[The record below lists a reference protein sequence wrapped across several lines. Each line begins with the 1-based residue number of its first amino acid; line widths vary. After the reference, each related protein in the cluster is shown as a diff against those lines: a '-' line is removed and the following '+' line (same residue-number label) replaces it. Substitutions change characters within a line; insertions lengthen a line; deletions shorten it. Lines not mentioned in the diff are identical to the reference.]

1 MTSPQSIVS
10 VVPSQTELLHYLG
23 LCEAVTGITKF
34 CIHPDEWFREK
45 KRVGGTKTLHLEAIR
60 SLKPELILANREEN
74 ERLQIEEL
82 AREFLVYVSD
92 ISDLNDALDMIRT
105 VGRLTGTTE
114 RALELARELDSRFN
128 ALPAFPKLSAAY
140 LIWREPFMA
149 AGSGTFIH
157 SMMDKAGLDNVFGT
171 ISRYPEIK
179 SEMLAEAN
187 PEIVLLSSE
196 PYPFREKHL
205 DEISA
210 ICPHARVML
219 ADGELFS
226 WYGSRLLHTPDYFRQ
241 LRRQF

>member
-1 MTSPQSIVS
+1 MSIPRSIVS

-23 LCEAVTGITKF
+23 LDAAVTGITRF
-34 CIHPDEWFREK
+34 CIHPDDWFRKK
-45 KRVGGTKTLHLEAIR
+45 KRVGGTKTLNLETIR
-60 SLKPELILANREEN
+60 SLKPDLVLANREEN
-74 ERLQIEEL
+74 ERLQMEEL

-92 ISDLNDALDMIRT
+92 IGDLNDALDMIRT

-114 RALELARELDSRFN
+114 RALELVRELESRFS
-128 ALPAFPKLSAAY
+128 ALPAFPRLSAAY

-149 AGSGTFIH
+149 AGAGTFIH

-171 ISRYPEIK
+171 LSRYPEVTC
-179 SEMLAEAN
+179 ETLAGAN
-187 PEIVLLSSE
+187 PDVVLLSSE

-210 ICPHARVML
+210 ICPRARVLL

-241 LRRQF
+241 LRRTF

>member
-1 MTSPQSIVS
+1 MPFPQSIVS

-23 LCEAVTGITKF
+23 LGEAVTGITKF

-114 RALELARELDSRFN
+114 RALELVRELESRFN
-128 ALPAFPKLSAAY
+128 ALPAFRRLSAAY

-171 ISRYPEIK
+171 ISRYPEIT
-179 SEMLAEAN
+179 SETLAEAN

-205 DEISA
+205 DDNKTISG
-210 ICPHARVML
+210 L
-219 ADGELFS
+219 ASASVSLVISG
-226 WYGSRLLHTPDYFRQ
+226 
-241 LRRQF
+241 

>member
-23 LCEAVTGITKF
+23 LGEAVTGITKF

-60 SLKPELILANREEN
+60 SLKPKLILANREEN

-114 RALELARELDSRFN
+114 RALELARELESRFN

-171 ISRYPEIK
+171 ISRYPEIN
-179 SEMLAEAN
+179 SETLAEAS

-210 ICPHARVML
+210 ICPHARVLL